1 MKIPGHLRTIR
12 SKRNYCGHDFEE
24 HELCLTCR
32 DGVYYLEHWIDPMPG
47 GMGGELRHSALE
59 ISEDTAQCWSYELYD
74 YYIKKRRFP

>member
-12 SKRNYCGHDFEE
+12 TKRDYCGHDFVE

-47 GMGGELRHSALE
+47 GQRTPERFGHCALLPIDGLLRLVP
-59 ISEDTAQCWSYELYD
+59 Q
-74 YYIKKRRFP
+74 